1 MTGISLRFIGGPPFY
16 CQSFH
21 RLLLLNSVKTEAEV
35 IFMNDMPVG
44 LMMTLAEQEQ
54 AMRRFAALS
63 AEERDRVVDQA
74 RQASSREEMQ
84 AIVQSLT

>member
-1 MTGISLRFIGGPPFY
+1 
-16 CQSFH
+16 
-21 RLLLLNSVKTEAEV
+21 
-35 IFMNDMPVG
+35 MNDMPVG

-63 AEERDRVVDQA
+63 NEERDRVVDQA
-74 RQASSREEMQ
+74 GQASSREEMQ